1 MKHLYVFYRA
11 NNMKNNNSIA
21 AIVPAAGVGS
31 RMQHSAPKQYIK
43 LAGKTILE
51 HTLCKLS
58 QLQSLSQI
66 VVAVSQ
72 TDPYF
77 DSLAHIDSRILR
89 ANGGQERADSVLN
102 SLLFLENNP
111 PEWVLVHDAARP
123 LVTINDI
130 ETLIAHCIADD
141 EGGIL
146 ASKVKDTIK
155 RGNTHSE
162 QTVPRDD
169 LWQALTPQ
177 FFKYDEL
184 KNALQRAL
192 CEGVTITDEA
202 SAIEWANKP
211 VKLITGRSDN
221 IKITTPEDLDLAGFL
236 LNKQQNEQAL

>member
-1 MKHLYVFYRA
+1 MTTK
-11 NNMKNNNSIA
+11 NSIA

-31 RMQHSAPKQYIK
+31 RMQHNAPKQYIK

-51 HTLCKLS
+51 HTLAKLS
-58 QLQSLSQI
+58 QLPQLSRI
-66 VVAVSQ
+66 VVAISD

-77 DSLAHIDSRILR
+77 DELPQIDSRVIR
-89 ANGGQERADSVLN
+89 ASGGKERADSVLN
-102 SLLFLENNP
+102 SLLFLEANP
-111 PEWVLVHDAARP
+111 PQWVLVHDAARP
-123 LVTINDI
+123 LVNIDDIN
-130 ETLIAHCIADD
+130 TLINECIKAN

-155 RGNTHSE
+155 RGHTYSE

-177 FFKYDEL
+177 LFKYDEL
-184 KNALQRAL
+184 KSALQNALVN
-192 CEGVTITDEA
+192 GVTITDEA

-236 LNKQQNEQAL
+236 LNKQQNESAV

>member
-58 QLQSLSQI
+58 QLKSLSQI

-72 TDPYF
+72 TDPFF

-177 FFKYDEL
+177 LFKYDEL
-184 KNALQRAL
+184 KSALQRAL

-211 VKLITGRSDN
+211 VKLIAGRSDN